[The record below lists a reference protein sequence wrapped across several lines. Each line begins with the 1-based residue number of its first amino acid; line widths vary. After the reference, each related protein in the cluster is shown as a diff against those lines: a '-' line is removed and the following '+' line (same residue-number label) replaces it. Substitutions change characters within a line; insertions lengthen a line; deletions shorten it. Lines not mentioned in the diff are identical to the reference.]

1 MRNPAYFL
9 KVVLWCAVVRESYA
23 WYNYQQGLETTP
35 LPYATATP
43 PPNSDTTFN
52 QPYWWS
58 KDDGQYGWTTT
69 PPSDWNTTSERP
81 YWLRPTE
88 SPSWRRP
95 YRRYGWGPTEQ
106 PYWMRPT
113 RESYWMRTTESPY
126 WRRPYRRYGWGPTER
141 PYWMRP
147 TRESY
152 WMTPTESPYWRR
164 PYRRYGWGP
173 TQQPYWMRPT
183 ESPYWRRPYRR
194 NWWDPT
200 PTPYWQAPHIP
211 KPSIHVYRQVESEKK
226 VVVACTYLKKTM
238 QSHFQ
243 LSVKGAYSHTYRDPE
258 CLSGMVCLFNVTVLP
273 PVSFTCVHKMT
284 VSGSSVD
291 VTSEPYTYTQE
302 VVKQHTLSGSVYYQ
316 GFSVFIGLG
325 LLIMITVVIVTTLK
339 SRRKDSPK
347 KAEMNCYEEALTKPL
362 NEVE

>member
-43 PPNSDTTFN
+43 PPNSDTTLVN

-113 RESYWMRTTESPY
+113 RESYWMRT
-126 WRRPYRRYGWGPTER
+126 
-141 PYWMRP
+141 
-147 TRESY
+147 
-152 WMTPTESPYWRR
+152 
-164 PYRRYGWGP
+164 
-173 TQQPYWMRPT
+173 T